1 MECLD
6 LVVFRGA
13 VDLLVDRHPQVVVGM
28 AVVVP
33 MVDEPRV
40 ADRHLRLVSFM
51 CRQEGKC
58 VVCLVLQELAVG

>member
-1 MECLD
+1 MGDLRP
-6 LVVFRGA
+6 LVV
-13 VDLLVDRHPQVVVGM
+13 PGM

>member
-1 MECLD
+1 MACLD
-6 LVVFRGA
+6 LGVFLGVAALLGDLRPLVV
-13 VDLLVDRHPQVVVGM
+13 PGM